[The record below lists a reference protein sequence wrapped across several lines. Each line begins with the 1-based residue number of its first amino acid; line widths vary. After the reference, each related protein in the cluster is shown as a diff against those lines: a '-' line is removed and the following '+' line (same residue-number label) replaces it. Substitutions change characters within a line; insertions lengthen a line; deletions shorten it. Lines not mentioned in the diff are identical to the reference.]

1 MKLNLFKW
9 RMLLTLIGGTEHRER
24 NRISSTSIW
33 SGWAGNR
40 ILNRRSMVRKGF
52 AIWSRRYSTCSPPER
67 KPHPPPCDGWCCWWP
82 PIRTSS
88 ARCSITSTT
97 SYLTAMNR
105 LWNTGRCK
113 LNGMQ
118 MRSGDWTCRV
128 VQIALHRRGHQWNA
142 KGQQH
147 DQLFDLQN
155 SERNRCILVIKFIFD
170 PNLHIQIWQMYS
182 ATRYP
187 KTRWSSTTSIG
198 YTEMD
203 STGRNPT
210 GSTRSTSSTRTVHCE
225 PARLSFL
232 SASVGGVIHW
242 TWLTG
247 NEFECDTG
255 KRSCPG
261 ESLARMELFLFTVT
275 FLKHFT
281 FEFPADRPRPS
292 LEPQLLGATILAPQ
306 HYDIIAKLRWNL
318 FTF

>member
-9 RMLLTLIGGTEHRER
+9 RMLLTLIGRTEHRER

-118 MRSGDWTCRV
+118 MRSRDWTCRV
-128 VQIALHRRGHQWNA
+128 VQVALHRSGHQWNA

-170 PNLHIQIWQMYS
+170 TKFAYSNL
-182 ATRYP
+182 ADVL
-187 KTRWSSTTSIG
+187 G
-198 YTEMD
+198 YTI
-203 STGRNPT
+203 PK
-210 GSTRSTSSTRTVHCE
+210 
-225 PARLSFL
+225 
-232 SASVGGVIHW
+232 
-242 TWLTG
+242 
-247 NEFECDTG
+247 DT
-255 KRSCPG
+255 
-261 ESLARMELFLFTVT
+261 LVV
-275 FLKHFT
+275 
-281 FEFPADRPRPS
+281 
-292 LEPQLLGATILAPQ
+292 
-306 HYDIIAKLRWNL
+306 YDIYRVHRDGQYWQKPDGFHPEHFLNDDGSLRTCEAFIPFGIGRWRDPLNL
-318 FTF
+318 TDW